1 MRNLDPSRYKLLR
14 YLFPF
19 YLLFLVLTAI
29 LPLNGASA
37 VTMNHVYIVNIR
49 LDFFLHGIL
58 YLPWCYLYMASLR
71 PARLAENLLM
81 ISAGLLMAFAT
92 EGVQYFLTYRTYNIN
107 DLLSNFLG
115 VLAGTFVLF
124 ILTPNLSRKP
134 H

>member
-1 MRNLDPSRYKLLR
+1 
-14 YLFPF
+14 
-19 YLLFLVLTAI
+19 
-29 LPLNGASA
+29 
-37 VTMNHVYIVNIR
+37 
-49 LDFFLHGIL
+49 
-58 YLPWCYLYMASLR
+58 MASLR